1 MKIIIIRNVKYKKSK
16 EIEGERNANKKTFSD
31 PIIDERDEYL
41 VAYKITNHDTPK
53 TKVSLKDKAKTT
65 PR

>member
-1 MKIIIIRNVKYKKSK
+1 MSENYNHQKCKNIKSQRKLRRKKT
-16 EIEGERNANKKTFSD
+16 ANKKTFSD

-53 TKVSLKDKAKTT
+53 TKVSLK
-65 PR
+65 R